1 MAHDTAFDT
10 RFPCRQIN
18 RNKSAVYLDQRD
30 ASVVTNGIILN
41 SYKTCSS
48 VSLYNKKQDADH
60 AIKQLSKYSKQTMHR
75 YFTGEGNP
83 F

>member
-1 MAHDTAFDT
+1 MTLLLTQGFHAD
-10 RFPCRQIN
+10 RYIEIN
-18 RNKSAVYLDQRD
+18 QQSTWTKRD

-60 AIKQLSKYSKQTMHR
+60 AVK
-75 YFTGEGNP
+75 
-83 F
+83 